1 MYKNLFHTKRM
12 KMYKIIWKPLL
23 CTLWKLWRLICVRV
37 SSENCA
43 EMKMINFAKP
53 SPTISTSKP
62 SNESSETDVDKL
74 TSTIFGCFSINART
88 IFYRRVYLLQMVC
101 FPFIPI
107 LALFVQNFSIF
118 LQQIHTY
125 DETKIVNQQV
135 MV

>member
-1 MYKNLFHTKRM
+1 MNFNTRYSWKN
-12 KMYKIIWKPLL
+12 KIS
-23 CTLWKLWRLICVRV
+23 V
-37 SSENCA
+37 SSDEPKLA
-43 EMKMINFAKP
+43 IMKMINFAKP

-62 SNESSETDVDKL
+62 SNESEGDVEKL

-125 DETKIVNQQV
+125 DETRIVNQQV
-135 MV
+135 TDVKYLRKKRDEIICHKI